1 MHQNHRLTR
10 PWEHYALSPI
20 WSILQL
26 ITARNVKWSVVF
38 DKEVTKQTPSA
49 SAEKFT
55 DASMSEGRG
64 HNIPGRQCRYWCL
77 LLATDYSAE
86 DIDSTE
92 DTNYETRQ
100 APPLAASNV
109 QILAAVPCF
118 QTQLCFVLRKTSF
131 VRSTIE
137 RVLATNRILRLEQVG
152 KEEPSVCTAAACSS
166 GHSRFYVGNNNRLS

>member
-1 MHQNHRLTR
+1 
-10 PWEHYALSPI
+10 
-20 WSILQL
+20 
-26 ITARNVKWSVVF
+26 VVF

-109 QILAAVPCF
+109 QTMAAVP
-118 QTQLCFVLRKTSF
+118 LISN
-131 VRSTIE
+131 TIMFRAKKDKFRQIYNWASPCNQSYLASWTGGE
-137 RVLATNRILRLEQVG
+137 GRAFRLYGSRVQ
-152 KEEPSVCTAAACSS
+152 
-166 GHSRFYVGNNNRLS
+166 